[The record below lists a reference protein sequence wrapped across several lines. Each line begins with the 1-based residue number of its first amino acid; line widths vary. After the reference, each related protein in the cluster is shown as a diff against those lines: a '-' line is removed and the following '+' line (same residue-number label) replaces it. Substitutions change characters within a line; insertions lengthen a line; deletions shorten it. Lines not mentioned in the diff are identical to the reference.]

1 MSPLFSL
8 CTTPLLSL
16 LVLQHFAFPTFWE
29 FELDNSLYFL
39 MNHNKLNSSSAGV
52 SRFGAGADG
61 ILYLVGLYLQFLFP
75 RGWFFPPHVECDSS
89 WEHLRSLME
98 LKQKKQKLIKIKLQ
112 TKLLKKVECLS
123 ESKNH
128 KLFPVNFKM
137 LNNTNLNNI
146 VLILQSMV

>member
-1 MSPLFSL
+1 
-8 CTTPLLSL
+8 
-16 LVLQHFAFPTFWE
+16 
-29 FELDNSLYFL
+29 

-52 SRFGAGADG
+52 SRFGASADG

-75 RGWFFPPHVECDSS
+75 RGWFFPLHVECDSS
-89 WEHLRSLME
+89 KEHLRSYME

-112 TKLLKKVECLS
+112 TKLLKKVERLS

-137 LNNTNLNNI
+137 LNNVLYILTSIILCRYFSPWIKPYNI
-146 VLILQSMV
+146 SNIQTYV